1 MSFWTKPMEAAIKA
15 VRTPT
20 IATISITIGACEK
33 STALRPT
40 M

>member
-1 MSFWTKPMEAAIKA
+1 MSYCTRPIVAAISA
-15 VRTPT
+15 VSTPT
-20 IATISITIGACEK
+20 IATIVITIGACEK